1 MLEQWVTDIGVPI
14 AVMVYLFYERA
25 QKMSK
30 VLEALNALVVLEKE
44 AKKDLSTHRK
54 EVISLL
60 SKRDP

>member
-60 SKRDP
+60 SKRGP